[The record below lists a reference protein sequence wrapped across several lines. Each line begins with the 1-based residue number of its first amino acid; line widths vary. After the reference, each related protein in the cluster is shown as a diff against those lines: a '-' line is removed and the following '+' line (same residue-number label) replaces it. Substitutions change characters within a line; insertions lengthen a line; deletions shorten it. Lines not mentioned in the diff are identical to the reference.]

1 MTRFRHEHWSRKAFL
16 IGNGLFMAL
25 VLFIMLVPLLK
36 VLSDSFDAKGS
47 YELRFFPRVPTLNA
61 YKIIVTSR
69 ELFRPFLISIYVT
82 VVGTAIALAIT
93 SMAAYAITQKEM
105 PGRSAIVYLMLFTM
119 IFEGG
124 LIPFYLVVKNLGLLN
139 RLWSV
144 ILPNCVNTFYL
155 ILMKNFFL
163 VIPKSLPESAEIDGC
178 SPFKIYLKIVL
189 PMSRPALA
197 AIGLFYIVA
206 YWNEFFYFAIF
217 IVKPELYNFQVKLR
231 EIVLT
236 DEYLA
241 SPNIQ
246 VYPQS
251 LQNAAIVVAIIPV
264 MLIYPFLQKH
274 FVTGIT
280 LGAVKE

>member
-1 MTRFRHEHWSRKAFL
+1 MMTA
-16 IGNGLFMAL
+16 
-25 VLFIMLVPLLK
+25 LFIMLVPLLK

-47 YELRFFPRVPTLNA
+47 YELRFFPRDFTLDA
-61 YKIIVTSR
+61 YRIIITSR
-69 ELFRPFLISIYVT
+69 ELLRPFMISVYVT
-82 VVGTAIALAIT
+82 VLGTAIALLIT
-93 SMAAYAITQKEM
+93 SMGAYVVTQKEM
-105 PGRSAIVYLMLFTM
+105 PGRTFIVYLMLFTM

-139 RLWSV
+139 KLWAV

-163 VIPKSLPESAEIDGC
+163 AIPKSLPESAEIDGC
-178 SPFKIYLKIVL
+178 SPFKIYLKIIL

-197 AIGLFYIVA
+197 AIGLFYIVT

-217 IVKPELYNFQVKLR
+217 IIKPELYNFQVKLR

-236 DEYLA
+236 DEYIS
-241 SPNIQ
+241 SPNVQ

-251 LQNAAIVVAIIPV
+251 LQNAAIVVAIVPV

-274 FVTGIT
+274 FVKGIS
-280 LGAVKE
+280 LGAVKG

>member
-1 MTRFRHEHWSRKAFL
+1 MTAFRNEHWSRRAFL
-16 IGNGLFMAL
+16 IGNVIFMVL
-25 VLFIMLVPLLK
+25 VLFVMLVPLLK

-47 YELRFFPRVPTLNA
+47 YELRFFPRAPTLNA
-61 YKIIVTSR
+61 YRIIVTSR
-69 ELFRPFLISIYVT
+69 ELFRPFLISVYVT
-82 VVGTAIALAIT
+82 VVGTAIALVIT
-93 SMAAYAITQKEM
+93 SMAAYAVTQKEM
-105 PGRSAIVYLMLFTM
+105 PGRTAIVYLMLFTM

-139 RLWSV
+139 KLWAV

-163 VIPKSLPESAEIDGC
+163 VIPRSLPESAEIDGC
-178 SPFKIYLKIVL
+178 SPFKIYLKIIL

-206 YWNEFFYFAIF
+206 YWNEFFFFAIF
-217 IVKPELYNFQVKLR
+217 IIKPELYNFQVKLR

-251 LQNAAIVVAIIPV
+251 LQNAAIIVAIIPV
-264 MLIYPFLQKH
+264 MLVYPFLQKH